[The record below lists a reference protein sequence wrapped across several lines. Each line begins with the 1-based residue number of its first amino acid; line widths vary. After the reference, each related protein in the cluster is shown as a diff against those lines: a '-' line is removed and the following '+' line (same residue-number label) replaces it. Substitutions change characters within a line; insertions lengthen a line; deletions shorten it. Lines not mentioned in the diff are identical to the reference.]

1 MNSSMDSQLGDE
13 AYVSPSFSWIEDLI
27 ADDPNPSFAF
37 EDNFLAPNSETLN
50 GDVDTGDEKS
60 GWEEKEL
67 SQKSFSSAS
76 VVFSEFT
83 QFDPDELIQKLNALL
98 DERKK
103 NMSEDVATAGL
114 SDLEKVES
122 GKPTSTE

>member
-1 MNSSMDSQLGDE
+1 MDSQLGDE
-13 AYVSPSFSWIEDLI
+13 ACVSPSFSWIEDLL
-27 ADDPNPSFAF
+27 ADDPNSSFAF
-37 EDNFLAPNSETLN
+37 EDNFMAPNSETLA

-60 GWEEKEL
+60 GEEKGL
-67 SQKSFSSAS
+67 SQKSFSLAS
-76 VVFSEFT
+76 VVFSEFS

>member
-1 MNSSMDSQLGDE
+1 MDSQLGDE
-13 AYVSPSFSWIEDLI
+13 ACVSPSFSWIEDLL

-37 EDNFLAPNSETLN
+37 EDNFMAPNSETLA

-60 GWEEKEL
+60 GEEKGL
-67 SQKSFSSAS
+67 SQKSFSLAS
-76 VVFSEFT
+76 VVFSEFS